1 MLESLQALVAPAALQ
16 RLTLVLNHVLAAEP
30 VAVARLKP
38 HAGRCIGLQMSQW
51 PSLLP
56 PPPAIVFCITRAGLL
71 EWVEQPDAAVPDLH
85 VSVAAGNP
93 AAVALGL
100 LAGARPPIAI
110 QGDAALAAEPVA
122 VARLKPHAGRCIGL
136 QMSQWPSLLPP
147 PPAIV
152 FCITRAGLLEWV
164 EQPGAAVPDLHVSV
178 AAGNPAAVA
187 LGLLAGA
194 RPPVA
199 IQGDAALA
207 ADVNW
212 LADNLRWDVAA
223 DLERLFGP
231 AVAHQLAG
239 FGRTLAEGLRR
250 LVQAGGSLAAGRQPR

>member
-1 MLESLQALVAPAALQ
+1 VLESLQALVAPAALQ

-51 PSLLP
+51 PALLP
-56 PPPAIVFCITRAGLL
+56 PPPAIVF
-71 EWVEQPDAAVPDLH
+71 
-85 VSVAAGNP
+85 S
-93 AAVALGL
+93 
-100 LAGARPPIAI
+100 
-110 QGDAALAAEPVA
+110 
-122 VARLKPHAGRCIGL
+122 
-136 QMSQWPSLLPP
+136 
-147 PPAIV
+147 
-152 FCITRAGLLEWV
+152 ITRAGLLEWV

-239 FGRTLAEGLRR
+239 FGRTLADGLRR

>member
-1 MLESLQALVAPAALQ
+1 MARPPSRPDAGGAVPTILRMLESLQALVAPAALQ

-110 QGDAALAAEPVA
+110 QGDAALAA
-122 VARLKPHAGRCIGL
+122 
-136 QMSQWPSLLPP
+136 
-147 PPAIV
+147 
-152 FCITRAGLLEWV
+152 
-164 EQPGAAVPDLHVSV
+164 
-178 AAGNPAAVA
+178 
-187 LGLLAGA
+187 
-194 RPPVA
+194 
-199 IQGDAALA
+199 
-207 ADVNW
+207 DVNW